1 MRGEDYS
8 PFCNAAKYDGSPP
21 HARGRL
27 DIRATVDNWKGITPA
42 CAGKTTRRTVRFDK
56 PQDHPR
62 MRGEDGCVS
71 VASAS
76 PSGSPPHARGRPRH
90 VRRLRNLQRITPA
103 CAGKTL
109 PSRSRRQRRPDHP
122 RMRGEDRTETASR
135 TASRGSPPHAR
146 GRPSTSTS
154 QTLSSRITPAC
165 AGKTSTSFTTL
176 LESADHPRMRGEDLS
191 LRRLGAPVPGSP
203 PHARG
208 RHAHLPCLIKEVGIT
223 PACAGKTGTLSRG
236 TIHAPGSPPHARGRR
251 RSSHVESR

>member
-1 MRGEDYS
+1 
-8 PFCNAAKYDGSPP
+8 
-21 HARGRL
+21 
-27 DIRATVDNWKGITPA
+27 
-42 CAGKTTRRTVRFDK
+42 
-56 PQDHPR
+56 

-176 LESADHPRMRGEDLS
+176 LESADHPRMRGEDLNCA
-191 LRRLGAPVPGSP
+191 LLPCGRRGSP

-208 RHAHLPCLIKEVGIT
+208 RLRNAPILQCCARIT
-223 PACAGKTGTLSRG
+223 PACAGKTAQCKLSDGGKWDHPRMRG
-236 TIHAPGSPPHARGRR
+236 EDSTRRLRRATFTGSPPHARGRR
-251 RSSHVESR
+251 DHPRMRGEDLGDHPRMRGEDRL